1 MGALSDKV
9 DHDPIIFFF
18 LPTESIS
25 WTDWSVD
32 PKKTEGTL
40 SLSVSPIPNPIAWE
54 ALKIQAR
61 VI

>member
-9 DHDPIIFFF
+9 DHDPIIFFANWIH
-18 LPTESIS
+18 LLNWLICG
-25 WTDWSVD
+25 